1 VLSVSLV
8 VNRFDDTTEPLSLIK
23 NLLEEIPLEK
33 IELKATVRTKTGKG
47 PARVLRR
54 EGKIPAVLYGRGTAS
69 VLLSI
74 DARELEQ
81 ISKRHNLSQVL
92 LSLVIKDGKSVT
104 KRVMIK
110 ELQAHPVSLNFVH
123 VDFYEIA
130 MDRKVT
136 VNVPVVTT
144 GKAKGVEVGGILQ
157 IVRRDLEIL
166 CLPDQIPESIVIDIT
181 DLDIGDSVHVK
192 EIAHGRE
199 IEILADTDFTVLT
212 ILSPKLE
219 VEEEVEEEE
228 EEMAEA
234 EAAEGEAE
242 TPETAEEE

>member
-1 VLSVSLV
+1 V
-8 VNRFDDTTEPLSLIK
+8 VNRFGDTTEPLSLIK

-33 IELKATVRTKTGKG
+33 IELKATIRAKTGKG

-54 EGKIPAVLYGRGTAS
+54 EGKIPAVVYGRGTES
-69 VLLSI
+69 VLLNI

-81 ISKRHNLSQVL
+81 ISKKHNLSQAL
-92 LSLVIKDGKSVT
+92 LNLVIKDGKSVT

-110 ELQAHPVSLNFVH
+110 ELQTHPVSLNIEH
-123 VDFYEIA
+123 IDFYEIA

-144 GKAKGVEVGGILQ
+144 GKSKGVEVGGILQ
-157 IVRRDLEIL
+157 IVRRDLEVL
-166 CLPDQIPESIVIDIT
+166 CLPDQIPESFVIDIT
-181 DLDIGDSVHVK
+181 DLDIGDSIHVK

-199 IEILADTDFTVLT
+199 IEIPAETDFTVLT

-228 EEMAEA
+228 EEEMAEA

-242 TPETAEEE
+242 TPEAAEEE

>member
-1 VLSVSLV
+1 M
-8 VNRFDDTTEPLSLIK
+8 
-23 NLLEEIPLEK
+23 EK
-33 IELKATVRTKTGKG
+33 IELKATIRTKTGKG
-47 PARVLRR
+47 PARGLRR
-54 EGKIPAVLYGRGTAS
+54 EGKIPAVLYGRDTES

-74 DARELEQ
+74 EARELEQ
-81 ISKRHNLSQVL
+81 ISKKHNLSQAL
-92 LSLVIKDGKSVT
+92 LSLVIKNGKTVT
-104 KRVMIK
+104 KQVMVK
-110 ELQAHPVSLNFVH
+110 EFQTHPVSLNFVH

-157 IVRRDLEIL
+157 TVRRDLEVL

-192 EIAHGRE
+192 EIAHGSE
-199 IEILADTDFTVLT
+199 IEIQAETDFTVVT

-219 VEEEVEEEE
+219 VEEEVAEEEE
-228 EEMAEA
+228 ELAEAEA
-234 EAAEGEAE
+234 EAAEEEAE
-242 TPETAEEE
+242 TPEAAEEE